1 MPPMTRL
8 ERWQAHVSRAPMD
21 RPLRRAAFTAD
32 LRERLV
38 ERIGGANP
46 AAYFDMDVPRIV
58 GLRPP
63 EGYQKPD
70 FSRYFEDVDLGD
82 TYRITEVGCARVRGD
97 FYHFDRLISPLRNA
111 TSLDDI
117 EAFPIETCEG
127 WTGDHMAAEAEAH
140 HAAGEFV
147 QSVSGP
153 TYENA
158 WAIRGYEPFLTDM
171 IERPEWVECI
181 LDRLTERNVRRA
193 QAAARAGADIL
204 KTSDDVANQ
213 NALMFSPAMWRKFLK
228 PRMAKV
234 YLAARE
240 IKPDIA
246 IWYHSDGN
254 CQAII
259 DDLIEIGLT
268 ILNPVQPECMD
279 LVQIQKRYGDRLL
292 FDAAVG
298 TQSTF
303 PWGTPDAMR
312 AKVRELRELFGGALL
327 LAPTHVLEPEV
338 PLDNILAF
346 FEAAS
351 EPFARGLPAARS

>member
-1 MPPMTRL
+1 MHPMTRL
-8 ERWQAHVSRAPMD
+8 ERWQAHVSRQPMD
-21 RPLRRAAFTAD
+21 RPLRRAGFTAD

-38 ERIGGANP
+38 ARLDGANP
-46 AAYFDMDVPRIV
+46 TQYFDMDVPRVI
-58 GLRPP
+58 GLRKP
-63 EGYQKPD
+63 EGFEPPD
-70 FSRYFEDVDLGD
+70 FMAYFEDADLGD
-82 TYRITEVGCARVRGD
+82 DYRITEVGCARVRGD
-97 FYHFDRLISPLRNA
+97 FYHFDHLVSPLRNA
-111 TSLDDI
+111 ASFKEI
-117 EAFPIETCEG
+117 EEFPIETCQG
-127 WTGDHMAAEAEAH
+127 WTGDHMAGEAEAH

-158 WAIRGYEPFLTDM
+158 WAIRGYEQFLMDLAVQ
-171 IERPEWVECI
+171 PEWAESI

-193 QAAARAGADIL
+193 QAAARAGADVL

-213 NALMFSPAMWRKFLK
+213 NALMFSPDMWRKFLK

-234 YLAARE
+234 YSAARE

-254 CQAII
+254 CRAII

-279 LVQIQKRYGDRLL
+279 LVEIQKRYGDRLL

-303 PWGTPDAMR
+303 PWGTPDEMR
-312 AKVRELRELFGGALL
+312 AKVRELRDLFGGTLL

-338 PLDNILAF
+338 PIDNILAF

-351 EPFARGLPAARS
+351 LPFDG

>member
-1 MPPMTRL
+1 MTRL
-8 ERWQAHVSRAPMD
+8 ERWQAHATREPMD

-46 AAYFDMDVPRIV
+46 ATHFDIDGPRVV
-58 GLRPP
+58 GLKPP
-63 EGYQKPD
+63 EGYQRPD
-70 FSRYFEDVDLGD
+70 FRPYFEGEDLGEN
-82 TYRITEVGCARVRGD
+82 YRITEVGCARVRGD
-97 FYHFDRLISPLRNA
+97 FYHFDHLVSPLRNA
-111 TSLDDI
+111 TSLDAI

-127 WTGDHMAAEAEAH
+127 WTEDHMAAEVEAH

-153 TYENA
+153 TYEQA
-158 WAIRGYEPFLTDM
+158 WAIRGYEQFLADM
-171 IERPEWVECI
+171 IAQPEWVESI

-193 QAAARAGADIL
+193 EAAARAGADIL
-204 KTSDDVANQ
+204 KTSDDIANQ
-213 NALMFSPAMWRKFLK
+213 NALMFSPAMWRQFLK

-234 YLAARE
+234 YAAARA

-254 CQAII
+254 CSAII
-259 DDLIEIGLT
+259 DDLVEIGLS

-279 LVQIQKRYGDRLL
+279 PAEIQKRYGDRLL
-292 FDAAVG
+292 FDGAVG

-303 PWGTPDAMR
+303 PWGTPDDMR
-312 AKVRELRELFGGALL
+312 TKVKELREIFGGTLL

-338 PLDNILAF
+338 PIDNIFAF

-351 EPFARGLPAARS
+351 EPFEA

>member
-1 MPPMTRL
+1 MASLTRL
-8 ERWQAHVSRAPMD
+8 DRWRAHVAREPMD

-32 LRERLV
+32 LRERVV

-46 AAYFDMDVPRIV
+46 AQYFDMDVPRV
-58 GLRPP
+58 VALKKP
-63 EGYQKPD
+63 EGYKLPD
-70 FSRYFEDVDLGD
+70 FLPYFESKELGD
-82 TYRITEVGCARVRGD
+82 DYRITEVGCARVRGRV
-97 FYHFDRLISPLRNA
+97 YHFDHLVSPLRNA
-111 TSLDDI
+111 TSIDDI

-127 WTGDHMAAEAEAH
+127 WTDDHMAAEVEAH

-153 TYENA
+153 TYEQA
-158 WAIRGYEPFLTDM
+158 WAIRGYEQFLMDLAVQ
-171 IERPEWVECI
+171 PEWAESI
-181 LDRLTERNVRRA
+181 LDRLTERNIRRA
-193 QAAARAGADIL
+193 RAAARAGVDIL

-213 NALMFSPAMWRKFLK
+213 NALMFSPEMWRRFLK

-234 YLAARE
+234 YSAARE

-254 CQAII
+254 CQAVI
-259 DDLIEIGLT
+259 DDLIDIGLT

-279 LVQIQKRYGDRLL
+279 PAEIQKRYGDRLL
-292 FDAAVG
+292 FDGAVG

-303 PWGTPDAMR
+303 PWGTPDEMR
-312 AKVRELRELFGGALL
+312 AKVHELRRIFGGTLL

-338 PLDNILAF
+338 PIDNILAF

-351 EPFARGLPAARS
+351 DPFDT